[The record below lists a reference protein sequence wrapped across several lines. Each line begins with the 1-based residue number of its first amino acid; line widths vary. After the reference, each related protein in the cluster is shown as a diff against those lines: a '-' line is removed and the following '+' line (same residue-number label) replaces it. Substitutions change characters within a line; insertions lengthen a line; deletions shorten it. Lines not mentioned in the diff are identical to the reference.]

1 MFLLLLPAKCQKMSG
16 QLSFICSLAGE
27 SGGLVRNL
35 DPLFNIWIPGSI
47 KSLLLVGI
55 VISQVYSPLEHL

>member
-1 MFLLLLPAKCQKMSG
+1 MTMNYLLMFLLLLSAKCQKVSG

-35 DPLFNIWIPGSI
+35 DPLFNIWIHDSM
-47 KSLLLVGI
+47 KSLVL
-55 VISQVYSPLEHL
+55 